1 MRKIKMNKVLGL
13 SLATSIIGGSIIMNQ
28 STSHASEIWGLGD
41 STSVGWDGTRNV
53 TPFIVTTA
61 QSLNSY
67 TNNWHTQSGSSIQND
82 MGRMVREF
90 NGDKYHTRAKYIV
103 VNYGVN
109 DANYGSSNLNNVV
122 EEYRARLSDLKAKN
136 PQATITVVLPQG
148 TWLNGNNDTIRQGG
162 YSLNDLRNQQR
173 TIARDMQLNI
183 VEPTTVTDTNH
194 TWTLGDGTV
203 HPNANTYVAIGHK
216 VANTIKSNPLNQSVY
231 TWYTVNRLQT
241 SGYVNTLAGWRWLEN
256 GKAYTGMRNYMG
268 AYYYFD
274 KGVRQENKFVYQWGY
289 TYYVGSDG
297 RTVQG
302 KHVINGKTYN
312 FGNDGTFFAR

>member
-1 MRKIKMNKVLGL
+1 MNKVLLGL

-28 STSHASEIWGLGD
+28 STSQASEIWGLGD
-41 STSVGWDGTRNV
+41 STSVGYDGHTNV
-53 TPFIVTTA
+53 TPFITTTA
-61 QSLNSY
+61 KSLNSY
-67 TNNWHTQSGSSIQND
+67 ANNWHTQSGSSIQND
-82 MGRMVREF
+82 MGRMIREF

-173 TIARDMQLNI
+173 IIARDMQLNV
-183 VEPTTVTDTNH
+183 VEPTTITNANH

-203 HPNANTYVAIGHK
+203 HPNANAYATIGYK

-256 GKAYTGMRNYMG
+256 GKAYTGIRNYMG

-274 KGVRQENKFVYQWGY
+274 KGVRQENKFVYQWGL
-289 TYYVGSDG
+289 TYYVGADG

-312 FGNDGTFFAR
+312 FGNNGTFYAR

>member
-1 MRKIKMNKVLGL
+1 MNKVLLGL

-28 STSHASEIWGLGD
+28 STSHASEIWGIGD
-41 STSVGWDGTRNV
+41 STSVGYDGHTNV
-53 TPFIVTTA
+53 TPFITTTA
-61 QSLNSY
+61 KSLNSY
-67 TNNWHTQSGSSIQND
+67 ANNWHTQSGSSIQND
-82 MGRMVREF
+82 MGRMIREF

-173 TIARDMQLNI
+173 IIARDMQLNV
-183 VEPTTVTDTNH
+183 VESTTITNANH

-203 HPNANTYVAIGHK
+203 HPNANAYATIGHK

-241 SGYVNTLAGWRWLEN
+241 SGYVNTLSNWRWLEN
-256 GKAYTGMRNYMG
+256 GRVYTGIRNYMG
-268 AYYYFD
+268 AYYYFIN
-274 KGVRQENKFVYQWGY
+274 GVRQENSFVYQWGL

-302 KHVINGKTYN
+302 IHNINGKRYN
-312 FGNDGTFFAR
+312 FGNNNTFYLR